1 MLQTYLILH
10 LLLLFLAYSNL
21 SCHAFSAGCSPTGA
35 SIRRNN
41 KIYPSH
47 HIILHSSTRTADE
60 TDQFNVDKV
69 PSSTTTANEKQ
80 RPSQRRISQTEKF
93 ARLPVWPVSIF
104 TYLFF
109 QCILMT
115 DDKHNLSTCSFS
127 IFQYYTGMAGCISI
141 LCIQNLWTRNCS
153 RLGG

>member
-1 MLQTYLILH
+1 MTFILTLPETVQQHLFNLLLNELFASLLRVIMLQTYLILH
-10 LLLLFLAYSNL
+10 LLLLFLAYNNL

-69 PSSTTTANEKQ
+69 PSTTTTANEKR

-104 TYLFF
+104 TYLF
-109 QCILMT
+109 QCI
-115 DDKHNLSTCSFS
+115 H
-127 IFQYYTGMAGCISI
+127 
-141 LCIQNLWTRNCS
+141 
-153 RLGG
+153 